1 MQRVV
6 LDTNVVI
13 AGLISRGIP
22 HLILTESLIENDI
35 QLCVSDKLLEEYF
48 DVLNRPKF
56 TKYPD
61 FVLNAALFLIEIER
75 IAMRFEPKIKLN
87 LIRDIDDNMIL
98 ELADECNADFI
109 ITGNSNDFTFSQY
122 KDTQIVSPKEFWDFY
137 IL

>member
-1 MQRVV
+1 MQRVI
-6 LDTNVVI
+6 LDTNVII

-35 QLCVSDKLLEEYF
+35 QLCISDKLLEEYF

-61 FVLNAALFLIEIER
+61 FVLNAELFLIEIER

-87 LIRDIDDNMIL
+87 LISDIDDNMIL